1 MSEQK
6 FIRVVNWERFQHYKH
21 RNPPWIKLY
30 VEMLSSRTW
39 VTLDDSNRVLAFAV
53 LMLAARHENKIP
65 LDPAYIRRVAYLNTD
80 PNFAG
85 LLETNFVEIVD
96 ASNVLAPCTHDA
108 SNLHHNALPETEKRQ
123 SREEAEKTS
132 SSESKSDSDLQP
144 NPSPKKKE
152 RKPPSDKA
160 VRLAG
165 LLRSEILK
173 NKPDCK
179 LDGFESWPH
188 TADLMMTR
196 DGRTSEQIAAVI
208 RWAQGDQFWFKNILC
223 MSSLREKFDRLQL
236 AARTQHQEKTNGHT
250 NRAEQR
256 QTANL
261 AALEAAFPLDR

>member
-179 LDGFESWPH
+179 VDGFESWPH
-188 TADLMMTR
+188 TADLMMDR
-196 DGRTSEQIAAVI
+196 DGRSYERIGAMI
-208 RWAQGDQFWFKNILC
+208 RWAQGHQWWWSRILSMDKLRKQFDAL
-223 MSSLREKFDRLQL
+223 EGQ
-236 AARTQHQEKTNGHT
+236 ARTQHQEKVNGKPSMVEVIEREQAIL
-250 NRAEQR
+250 RAR
-256 QTANL
+256 A
-261 AALEAAFPLDR
+261 